1 MRSLYKLKE
10 RGADQDLLREHVWV
24 VWGRGDACQHD
35 SYTCDTHPGATG
47 WPTRRLNT
55 TDHNFFG
62 AVGNV
67 VINLYHCRLLMNICR
82 RSGTVYA
89 SLPFKLP
96 KEGAR
101 RGLGVLL
108 TSRRIKN
115 GCDSIHVK
123 NESNYKMIVN
133 WSYC

>member
-1 MRSLYKLKE
+1 MRPLYKLKE

-62 AVGNV
+62 AGGDNV
-67 VINLYHCRLLMNICR
+67 TCGRTSVSNSEYIGC
-82 RSGTVYA
+82 RSGGVYA
-89 SLPFKLP
+89 
-96 KEGAR
+96 
-101 RGLGVLL
+101 
-108 TSRRIKN
+108 
-115 GCDSIHVK
+115 
-123 NESNYKMIVN
+123 IV
-133 WSYC
+133 SY

>member
-10 RGADQDLLREHVWV
+10 RGADQDLLREHVWG

-62 AVGNV
+62 AGGDN
-67 VINLYHCRLLMNICR
+67 
-82 RSGTVYA
+82 T
-89 SLPFKLP
+89 
-96 KEGAR
+96 
-101 RGLGVLL
+101 LGVIRNATLEFKK
-108 TSRRIKN
+108 IQ
-115 GCDSIHVK
+115 
-123 NESNYKMIVN
+123 VN
-133 WSYC
+133 HQLAQNNVFLNFF